1 MGWMRMPGDVIF
13 LVGIFPLIKLALLGI
28 KEIFSKNAKETVLEL
43 PEPPLY
49 EVVED
54 ARIAEFAG
62 AKAAEELPEQ
72 TSPYRSDRRG

>member
-1 MGWMRMPGDVIF
+1 MTYTER
-13 LVGIFPLIKLALLGI
+13 
-28 KEIFSKNAKETVLEL
+28 VLDDEL

-49 EVVED
+49 EVVDD